1 MATRRTDIHRPSATE
16 FTPENYRFHGA
27 FDLHPDATYGADFR
41 KHLVA
46 TFTEQGK
53 HFAGHQKAQTC
64 GHCGVH
70 IRYGALMEHTETSEL
85 IWIGEICLGK
95 RFREANAQFTQSRTQ
110 AKRQREASERL
121 ATFSQHVAEATEYDP
136 SLAILDSYE
145 ACEKIAG
152 FLCDIRSRMFRSPLT
167 PKQLAA
173 AVKVIK
179 GHEEHQQRIAE
190 RQARS
195 KPAPE
200 GLATITGEICA
211 VNITKNPYGYGDRVK
226 LTIRD
231 DREFSVHVTAPAAIV
246 RLKENTYHLIGE
258 RIRMDATLKPTPDDA
273 TFAYGSSP
281 SKAALLPA
289 AEAATAALVG
299 MAA

>member
-46 TFTEQGK
+46 SFTEQGK

-70 IRYGALMEHTETSEL
+70 IRYGALMEHTETNEL
-85 IWIGEICLGK
+85 IWIGETCLGK

-110 AKRQREASERL
+110 AKRQREARERI
-121 ATFSQHVAEATEYDP
+121 ATFDQHVADATEYDP

-179 GHEEHQQRIAE
+179 GHEERQQRMADE
-190 RQARS
+190 KARS

-200 GLATITGEICA
+200 GLVTITGKIRA
-211 VNITKNPYGYGDRVK
+211 VKIDRNPYGPGERVK

-231 DREFSVHVTAPAAIV
+231 DREFSVHVTAPAAIT
-246 RLKENTYHLIGE
+246 RLKENTYNLVGE
-258 RIRMDATLKPTPDDA
+258 RIRMDATLEQAPDDA
-273 TFAYGSSP
+273 TFAFGSRP
-281 SKAALLPA
+281 AKAALLPA
-289 AEAATAALVG
+289 TEAALVG
-299 MAA
+299 AAA